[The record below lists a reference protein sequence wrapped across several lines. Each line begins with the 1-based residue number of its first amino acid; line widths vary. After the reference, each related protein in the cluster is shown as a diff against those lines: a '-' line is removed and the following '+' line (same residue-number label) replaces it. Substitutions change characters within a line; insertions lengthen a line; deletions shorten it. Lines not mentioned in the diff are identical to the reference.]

1 MDAKAAQL
9 ADAIRSQLGEQVNAP
24 GIRTIKAVQMT
35 DADAVLQSEVLK
47 ACGHCSQPRRH
58 QPRVPM
64 EMHAARV
71 ACSLLARLPTRLLI
85 LTEYHTQAW

>member
-24 GIRTIKAVQMT
+24 GIRAIKAVLMT

-47 ACGHCSQPRRH
+47 ACGHCSQPCRH
-58 QPRVPM
+58 QPCVPM
-64 EMHAARV
+64 ECTPLAWHALYSRDCLP
-71 ACSLLARLPTRLLI
+71 AC
-85 LTEYHTQAW
+85 